1 MRSFVFESMPARVV
15 FAENA
20 IEHLPREIEQLGARR
35 ALVLST
41 PQQEALATDI
51 SRRLGQRSVG
61 VYPHA
66 VMHVPIEVA
75 RKARDE
81 AVRLGADCVV
91 AVGGGSTVG
100 LGKAIALE
108 SGLRSEEHT
117 SELQSPC
124 NLVCRLLLEKKK
136 RLFESSDTLTH

>member
-1 MRSFVFESMPARVV
+1 MRSFVFDAMPSRVR

-75 RKARDE
+75 RKAHDE
-81 AVRLGADCVV
+81 AVRLGADCAV

-108 SGLRSEEHT
+108 SGLRSRRP
-117 SELQSPC
+117 Q
-124 NLVCRLLLEKKK
+124 RLPLW
-136 RLFESSDTLTH
+136 RLALRRGARDHKHG